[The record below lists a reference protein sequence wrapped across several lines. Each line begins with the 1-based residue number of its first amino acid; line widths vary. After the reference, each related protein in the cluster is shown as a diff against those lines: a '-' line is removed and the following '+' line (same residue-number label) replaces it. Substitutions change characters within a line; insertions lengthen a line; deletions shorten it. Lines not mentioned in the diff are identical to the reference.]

1 MWAIDAVPTD
11 INTWF
16 QAVPII
22 ADIKGATNY
31 GLLFSTLET
40 LSQNLEAFSVLATWY
55 DLLGKL
61 AAQKKKTYIHKIR
74 DVKREPE
81 NR

>member
-1 MWAIDAVPTD
+1 MWAIDAVPTGT
-11 INTWF
+11 NTWF

-40 LSQNLEAFSVLATWY
+40 LTQNLEAFSALATWY

-61 AAQKKKTYIHKIR
+61 AAQIKKKHT
-74 DVKREPE
+74 
-81 NR
+81 